1 MYDKIQFTEKITG
14 GVQMKLKLIKLLAA
28 MGILGTLAGCEK
40 EEETINDVVSLTEPL
55 EVIEHTP
62 GGCASDFPKMAIDR
76 GNTGRPATKDV
87 GTPKK

>member
-40 EEETINDVVSLTEPL
+40 EEETINDVVSHKL
-55 EVIEHTP
+55 EKAIEHTP

-76 GNTGRPATKDV
+76 GNTGPATKDV

>member
-28 MGILGTLAGCEK
+28 MGILGALAGCEK
-40 EEETINDVVSLTEPL
+40 AEETIKVGL

-62 GGCASDFPKMAIDR
+62 GGCASDPPRAPRDGR
-76 GNTGRPATKDV
+76 ETGGYSKSETKDV